1 MRPLRTTVMCM
12 VLAGAA
18 ATPAAPQYGLGLG
31 RGFTGLGL
39 RNWALYESGA
49 DSIAAWYR
57 LTDEQRGQVEEL
69 VGQFRRE
76 NADAVARWKQMQG
89 DIQSLMTGNVQPGW
103 AAIYAVGE
111 KYGHPGQELQP
122 ALYQL
127 HLRLTALLTPLQ
139 GQLYSPRAYWGM
151 GRGRG
156 FAGRR
161 FGGGYRSLRG
171 PSFNRWPGW
180 LPPED

>member
-12 VLAGAA
+12 VLVGAA
-18 ATPAAPQYGLGLG
+18 TTPAAPQYGLGLG

-127 HLRLTALLTPLQ
+127 HHEKCCTLHIEHGMLMGYLARQDRPGCLCLQ
-139 GQLYSPRAYWGM
+139 LEIGCYRNYGPVGWEFRA
-151 GRGRG
+151 RTNDLS
-156 FAGRR
+156 AA
-161 FGGGYRSLRG
+161 
-171 PSFNRWPGW
+171 
-180 LPPED
+180 D